1 MSSWIASDFF
11 ANCIQ
16 LVAAIATAIIGW
28 AAISISRAQTKA
40 GLFDRR
46 FKAYRDIAAGIASM
60 RIDGAV
66 YPSTYE
72 TLKEAV
78 HLAVFL
84 YDEKTVSLLDELL
97 DQTYGAWMHRPLE
110 NRGRDA
116 DDYDKAEA
124 HMRRMDQ
131 LWEQARPRMIKSLKT
146 WKRAT

>member
-1 MSSWIASDFF
+1 MSAWIASDFF
-11 ANCIQ
+11 ANVTQ

-28 AAISISRAQTKA
+28 AAINISKAQTKA

-46 FKAYRDIAAGIASM
+46 FKAYRDLAAGIASM

-66 YPSTYE
+66 YPPTYE
-72 TLKEAV
+72 TVKEAV

-84 YDEKTVSLLDELL
+84 YDRKTVSLLEELQH
-97 DQTYGAWMHRPLE
+97 QTYGAWMYRPLE

-116 DDYDKAEA
+116 DDYDKAET
-124 HMRRMDQ
+124 HMRQMDQ
-131 LWEQARPRMIKSLKT
+131 LWAQVQPRMVKSLKT